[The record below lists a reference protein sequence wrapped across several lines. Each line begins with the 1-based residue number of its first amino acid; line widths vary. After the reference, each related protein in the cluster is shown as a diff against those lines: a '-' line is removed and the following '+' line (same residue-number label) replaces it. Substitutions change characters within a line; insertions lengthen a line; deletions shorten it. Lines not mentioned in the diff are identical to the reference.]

1 MDFITIAVLVGA
13 VTVTIAGPLVLGTGG
28 LWSRSGQDMPAASV
42 KTPDASK
49 RLVASLLLSAL
60 AFNLMFLFQ
69 ELGLVIPKAMTPG
82 LEPIL
87 YHNNHDWIGDNPLA
101 ELLQGT
107 GALTICIMSLALFGL
122 LRWLQPR
129 GFLVRSFLLWLVFHA
144 FFQSVPQVV
153 VGSILPGNDVGRAM
167 TYLGMAPAAKLLA
180 AFVAMALIV
189 WFGLTLRRD
198 FLELAS
204 SDAQISTPRARMS
217 FILRSA
223 TVPLVASLPLIFMS
237 REPGSVD
244 QVYIVPVAVAIIG
257 IGWIQA
263 GAWAER
269 RATAQ
274 AIRPVSNIFLPAVAL
289 IVLFSCFHIVLAQ
302 GVPFN

>member
-1 MDFITIAVLVGA
+1 MDIITIVVLIGA
-13 VTVTIAGPLVLGTGG
+13 VAVTIVGPLVLAAAG
-28 LWSRSGQDMPAASV
+28 LRSHPGQDMPKGPV
-42 KTPDASK
+42 KTADGSK
-49 RLVASLLLSAL
+49 RLVGSLLLSAL

-82 LEPIL
+82 LQPVL
-87 YHNNHDWIGDNPLA
+87 YHNNHDWTGDNPLA

-107 GALTICIMSLALFGL
+107 GALAIFILSLALFGL
-122 LRWLQPR
+122 VRWLQPR
-129 GFLVRSFLLWLVFHA
+129 GFLVRSFLLWLVFHG

-167 TYLGMAPAAKLLA
+167 TWLAMSPPLKLLA

-204 SDAQISTPRARMS
+204 NDAQIATPRARMT

-223 TVPLVASLPLIFMS
+223 TLPLAASLPLIFMS
-237 REPGSVD
+237 REPGSID

-257 IGWIQA
+257 IGWIQG
-263 GAWAER
+263 GAWAEQ

-274 AIRPVSNIFLPAVAL
+274 AARPVSNIFLPAAGL
-289 IVLFSCFHIVLAQ
+289 IVLFSFFHIVLAP
-302 GVPFN
+302 GVPFD